1 MVKGMHMVD
10 VSLPAL
16 PNSGLAQ
23 ALAKLVGVITGRP
36 TRSAAIDPD
45 ALSDH
50 LQRDL
55 GFRDGRATRASS
67 ARAGGAVR
75 R

>member
-1 MVKGMHMVD
+1 MVD
-10 VSLPAL
+10 LSLPAL
-16 PNSGLAQ
+16 PKRNLAQ
-23 ALAKLVGVITGRP
+23 ALAELVGMIRRRP
-36 TRSAAIDPD
+36 TRFEAIDPD
-45 ALSDH
+45 ALSNH

-55 GFRDGRATRASS
+55 GFRDGRATPASS